1 MAADAQPAFRAFIN
15 EEEVLL
21 YAQLAEGMLAECGD
35 RMGEEVGAEGAEDSD
50 TLDLLTRFLVSNETE
65 DIGSRR
71 LLSSLL
77 LGV

>member
-1 MAADAQPAFRAFIN
+1 
-15 EEEVLL
+15 
-21 YAQLAEGMLAECGD
+21 
-35 RMGEEVGAEGAEDSD
+35 MGEEISAEGAEDSD
-50 TLDLLTRFLVSNETE
+50 TLDLLSRFLVSNETE